1 MRMRTRLGATL
12 AALVLLAACT
22 PSPQPGDGGNAGQT
36 PPPGAPVDAAPP
48 GGGGG
53 GGGGSAGPARIQ
65 ELEAQARRLART
77 EGCTQ
82 ADQCRT
88 APVGSRP
95 CGGPR
100 EYLVYCAAS
109 TDSAALFRVLDEL
122 ARAEEVYNREQ
133 GLVST
138 CEFRMPPGTELS
150 GRTCRATTGGD
161 QPM

>member
-1 MRMRTRLGATL
+1 MRLGATL

-22 PSPQPGDGGNAGQT
+22 PSPQPGDGGGAGQT
-36 PPPGAPVDAAPP
+36 PPPDAPVETAPPP
-48 GGGGG
+48 GGG
-53 GGGGSAGPARIQ
+53 AGPARIQ

-77 EGCTQ
+77 EGCTR

-122 ARAEEVYNREQ
+122 ARAEDAYNREQ
-133 GLVST
+133 GLAST

-150 GRTCRATTGGD
+150 GGTCRATTAGD